1 MLLRTCFSAF
11 VFLAAAVVGVG
22 QPPGDS
28 TETDRPE
35 ELRQRLK
42 MSRQNRVELQIR
54 RLVQALKLD
63 ETQVEQVRGILQ
75 KEDEA
80 RRALNA
86 NDAVPQSLKDE
97 IQAVAEEW
105 GEAREAGD
113 PERLKEL
120 REKRLELGRKARE
133 FGMLVLEEARALRE
147 VSREQILTILRAD
160 QIESFDTYWEKNMR
174 GPRSSGRARNPA
186 LLKRLVDRLPD
197 LTVQQKSQV
206 DALFKAHV
214 SGAKPSGLEPREP
227 RDSRGARWRLDKL
240 FDDVYAVLTERQKK
254 VIQEKVE
261 RRPGSR
267 KQSGVRKPKKPD
279 EPPSENE

>member
-42 MSRQNRVELQIR
+42 MSRQNRVDLQIR

-80 RRALNA
+80 IRALNA
-86 NDAVPQSLKDE
+86 NDAVPQELRDQ
-97 IQAVAEEW
+97 IQAVANES

-113 PERLKEL
+113 TERLKEL
-120 REKRLELGRKARE
+120 HEKRLELGRKARE
-133 FGMLVLEEARALRE
+133 FGMPALEEARALRE
-147 VSREQILTILRAD
+147 ISREQILTVLRAD
-160 QIESFDTYWEKNMR
+160 QIESFDRYWEKNMTR
-174 GPRSSGRARNPA
+174 GPRSSGGARNPA

-197 LTVQQKSQV
+197 LTVQQKNQV

-214 SGAKPSGLEPREP
+214 SGANPSWRDPRV
-227 RDSRGARWRLDKL
+227 ARVQLDKL

-279 EPPSENE
+279 EPPAENE